1 MSARVSSDDTRASAY
16 LLSPTKGAKSPIAA
30 ARTSYADLTATLI
43 GPEAAREQ
51 NPPPGRNEFH
61 AESNALRAR
70 LFEMNRGLIHPNSR
84 QMSYWD
90 VVTMLALVFTA
101 FVTPFE
107 IALIR
112 ETKVD
117 ALFAINQIVNVV
129 FLIDIVINFFVMY
142 RRESMQGGQARAGA
156 TLP

>member
-1 MSARVSSDDTRASAY
+1 
-16 LLSPTKGAKSPIAA
+16 
-30 ARTSYADLTATLI
+30 
-43 GPEAAREQ
+43 
-51 NPPPGRNEFH
+51 
-61 AESNALRAR
+61 
-70 LFEMNRGLIHPNSR
+70 MNRGLIHPNSR